1 MNLSGL
7 WATSVTYT
15 WFMEIALLSQGPAI
29 IRHTSILHMHWK
41 MIADPDMHSLYII
54 LILNLAHRHKGKMQI
69 K

>member
-29 IRHTSILHMHWK
+29 IRHILHVHWK

-54 LILNLAHRHKGKMQI
+54 FILNLAHRHKGKMQI